1 MPGKPIKS
9 VLIGGLA
16 IAACMSSTAV
26 AVALGSP
33 QSAFANALG
42 LAQTHEARATRFAGS
57 ATPSDL
63 DRARTETVLT
73 LRQAPANSTA
83 WLRLAYLDSASPG
96 GFGARA
102 NTALSRSYSVAPYGP
117 DDTAWRLAFAFNH
130 WSALTVSNRKQ
141 ALEELSYI
149 AAQRSP
155 KVAKLREDVTN
166 PAGYLALSLTLSS
179 ISARIEAE
187 DRLP

>member
-9 VLIGGLA
+9 ALIGGLA
-16 IAACMSSTAV
+16 VAACTASTVV
-26 AVALGSP
+26 AMALASP
-33 QSAFANALG
+33 QSAFANSLG
-42 LAQTHEARATRFAGS
+42 LAQTHEARATQFAKS
-57 ATPSDL
+57 ATRADL
-63 DRARTETVLT
+63 DKARTETVLA

-83 WLRLAYLDSASPG
+83 WLRLAYLDSVSPE

-102 NTALSRSYSVAPYGP
+102 NTALSRSFSVAPYGP

-130 WSALTVSNRKQ
+130 WSALTVANRRL

-155 KVAKLREDVTN
+155 KVAKLRQDVTD
-166 PAGYLALSLTLSS
+166 PAGYLALSLTSS
-179 ISARIEAE
+179 TISAGIEAE
-187 DRLP
+187 R